1 MATGDHNHQPHRYAK
16 WMVFAAWLCVL
27 WLLVYVFNRLLDDQ
41 YNPNQHI
48 NYDITRAGTSITL
61 EQNQQGHYL
70 LNGQINRQPVLFLL
84 DTGATTVSIP
94 ERVAARLNLPQGQ
107 RYPVQTAN
115 GSVFVTDTNLN
126 SLSIGPIEL
135 QNIRA
140 NINPG
145 MQSDKILLGMNV
157 LKDLE
162 LSQFNNQLTIKVPAL

>member
-1 MATGDHNHQPHRYAK
+1 MATEDHHQPHRYAK
-16 WMVFAAWLCVL
+16 WMVFAAWLCAL
-27 WLLVYVFNRLLDDQ
+27 WLLVTVFNHLLEDQ

-48 NYDITRAGTSITL
+48 NYDVTRAGTVITL
-61 EQNQQGHYL
+61 KQNQQGHYL

-94 ERVAARLNLPQGQ
+94 ERIADRLNLPKGQ

-115 GSVFVTDTNLN
+115 GSVFVTDTQLN

-162 LSQFNNQLTIKVPAL
+162 LTQLNNQLTIKVPTL